1 MEERV
6 LELIALLEASGDLRV
21 DRDEEEAEVSLT
33 LLDFE
38 GFDDD
43 WSEVFRSYSEP
54 ELVDEFEELI
64 EGIAEGDY
72 YQYFEIGGMSY
83 CLGESS
89 MDI

>member
-6 LELIALLEASGDLRV
+6 LELIALLEASGDLCV
-21 DRDEEEAEVSLT
+21 ERDGEVEVSLT

>member
-72 YQYFEIGGMSY
+72 YQYFEIDGMSY